1 MPSIILRNIRKRV
14 RHKFMTHPLF
24 VGINML
30 YDSCSI
36 SVINHNPVCQ
46 YLIIPIKLLGQKKI
60 KAYHKNDL

>member
-1 MPSIILRNIRKRV
+1 MPCIILRNIRKRV

-36 SVINHNPVCQ
+36 SVINQSLFCQ

-60 KAYHKNDL
+60 KASHKNDL

>member
-1 MPSIILRNIRKRV
+1 
-14 RHKFMTHPLF
+14 
-24 VGINML
+24 ML

-36 SVINHNPVCQ
+36 SVINISHSLFCQ

>member
-1 MPSIILRNIRKRV
+1 MLGIILRNIRKRV
-14 RHKFMTHPLF
+14 CHKLMTHPLF

-36 SVINHNPVCQ
+36 SVINHSLFCQ

>member
-24 VGINML
+24 VDINML

-36 SVINHNPVCQ
+36 SVINHNPFCQ

>member
-1 MPSIILRNIRKRV
+1 MASIILRNIRKRV
-14 RHKFMTHPLF
+14 RHKLMTHPLF

-30 YDSCSI
+30 YDGCSI
-36 SVINHNPVCQ
+36 SVINHNLFCQ

>member
-1 MPSIILRNIRKRV
+1 
-14 RHKFMTHPLF
+14 MTHPLF

-36 SVINHNPVCQ
+36 SVINHSLFRQ
-46 YLIIPIKLLGQKKI
+46 YLIIPIKLLGQKKK

>member
-1 MPSIILRNIRKRV
+1 MPSIVLKNIRKRV

-36 SVINHNPVCQ
+36 SVINHSLFCQ

>member
-1 MPSIILRNIRKRV
+1 MPSIIFKDLRKRV
-14 RHKFMTHPLF
+14 SHKFMTHPLF

-36 SVINHNPVCQ
+36 SVINHNLFCQ

>member
-1 MPSIILRNIRKRV
+1 MPSIILRNIRKSV

-30 YDSCSI
+30 YDSYSI
-36 SVINHNPVCQ
+36 SIINHSLFCQ

>member
-1 MPSIILRNIRKRV
+1 
-14 RHKFMTHPLF
+14 
-24 VGINML
+24 ML

-36 SVINHNPVCQ
+36 SVINHSLFWQ

>member
-14 RHKFMTHPLF
+14 RHKFMTHPLS

-36 SVINHNPVCQ
+36 SVINQSLFCQ

-60 KAYHKNDL
+60 KASHKNDL

>member
-14 RHKFMTHPLF
+14 RHKFMTRPLF

-36 SVINHNPVCQ
+36 SVINHSLFCQ

>member
-1 MPSIILRNIRKRV
+1 
-14 RHKFMTHPLF
+14 
-24 VGINML
+24 ML

-36 SVINHNPVCQ
+36 SVINHNLFCQ